1 MDESTSKRRQLPASV
16 PEANRRRL
24 GMVRHDDRG
33 NAYVTWHD
41 APEDE
46 KREVLEILGEPT
58 LRVKSEPDSYDPYA
72 RHQPHTPAAAG
83 KPAKP
88 KDLRKLGQWLKMMK
102 ELEER
107 RRSGEDD

>member
-1 MDESTSKRRQLPASV
+1 MEDFRKKRLAPAPV

-24 GMVRHDDRG
+24 GVVQHDERG

-41 APEDE
+41 APSDE
-46 KREVLEILGEPT
+46 KREVLEILGEPA
-58 LRVKSEPDSYDPYA
+58 LQVKSEPVSYDPYA
-72 RHQPHTPAAAG
+72 RHVPQAAAARG
-83 KPAKP
+83 KPSKP

-107 RRSGEDD
+107 RRAGEAD